1 MRNILLLGVVALSF
15 LIDGCCKNKKDI
27 LCKSEN
33 IEIKPFLERYY
44 VFTCGGNLY
53 EYEYIMRRKSQI
65 DSLTDCTFSPP
76 VPFPID
82 ETDFVY
88 IMVGRT
94 FEFYKDTFQTS
105 IWKDTC
111 AKKLIYEV
119 NRIQRDTSRY
129 CCPYG
134 ITAVSS
140 MFCSVENI
148 PPDYQV
154 EVKYKYVPI
163 E

>member
-1 MRNILLLGVVALSF
+1 MRNIILVAAVALFFGIS
-15 LIDGCCKNKKDI
+15 GCCKDKKDT
-27 LCKSEN
+27 LCNSSQVSA
-33 IEIKPFLERYY
+33 KPFLEKYY

-53 EYEYIMRRKSQI
+53 EYQYIMRRKSQI

-76 VPFPID
+76 VAFPVD
-82 ETDFVY
+82 ETNFVY
-88 IMVGRT
+88 IMVGKT

-119 NRIQRDTSRY
+119 NRIQRDTTRY

-134 ITAVSS
+134 ATAVSS